1 MHAGPWTGRRRS
13 FFLPSISFHI
23 ICSLSSVAERILA
36 ARKVYREVRSAQE
49 AVARW
54 QPIELYIYNICVCV
68 LCVCV
73 CVCVCVCFRLQR
85 TLMDELRGQEE
96 PQEIAGQGRASH
108 RIA

>member
-23 ICSLSSVAERILA
+23 ICLLSSVAERILA

-54 QPIELYIYNICVCV
+54 QPINLYIYIY
-68 LCVCV
+68 V

-96 PQEIAGQGRASH
+96 PQEIAGQVRATH